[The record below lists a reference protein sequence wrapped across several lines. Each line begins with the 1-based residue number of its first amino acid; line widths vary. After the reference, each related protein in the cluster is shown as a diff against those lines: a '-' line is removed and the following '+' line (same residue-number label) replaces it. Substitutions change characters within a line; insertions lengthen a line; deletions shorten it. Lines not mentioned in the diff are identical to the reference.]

1 MSGQQGWFRRSLAAG
16 GLAAV
21 FTAVPMVALVH
32 EEGTLKVA
40 DRTFVPGSTV
50 QIGGEKFSRGGKLDL
65 VLIGVAGRF
74 PVGEVTADS
83 AGGFSASFEVPMDV
97 EVGAYRLVAI
107 ATDGDEVATLNVNM
121 LAAPP
126 PAAPEDDHG
135 QSEDHEGA
143 EPSAE
148 PLSLDRAHSPL
159 VRGGAIVGIVLA
171 LAAGGML
178 LRKPQS

>member
-1 MSGQQGWFRRSLAAG
+1 MLHPVLAVAAG

-21 FTAVPMVALVH
+21 FAAVPMGALVH

-40 DRTFVPGSTV
+40 DRSFVPGSTV

-65 VLIGVAGRF
+65 VLVGVAGRF
-74 PVGEVTADS
+74 LVGEVTADS
-83 AGGFSASFEVPMDV
+83 AGGFSASFEVPMDIA
-97 EVGAYRLVAI
+97 VGAYRLVAI
-107 ATDGDEVATLNVNM
+107 ATDGDEVATVNVNM

-126 PAAPEDDHG
+126 APEDHG

-143 EPSAE
+143 EASAE

-178 LRKPQS
+178 LRNPHG

>member
-1 MSGQQGWFRRSLAAG
+1 MSGQQGWFRRSLTAG

-21 FTAVPMVALVH
+21 FAAVPMGALVH

-40 DRTFVPGSTV
+40 DRSFVPGSTV

-65 VLIGVAGRF
+65 VLVGVAGRF
-74 PVGEVTADS
+74 VVGEVTADS

-97 EVGAYRLVAI
+97 AVGAYRLVAI
-107 ATDGDEVATLNVNM
+107 ATDGDEVATVNVNM
-121 LAAPP
+121 LAAP
-126 PAAPEDDHG
+126 AAPEDHG
-135 QSEDHEGA
+135 QSEDHGGA

-148 PLSLDRAHSPL
+148 PLLLDRAHSPF

-178 LRKPQS
+178 LRKPHG